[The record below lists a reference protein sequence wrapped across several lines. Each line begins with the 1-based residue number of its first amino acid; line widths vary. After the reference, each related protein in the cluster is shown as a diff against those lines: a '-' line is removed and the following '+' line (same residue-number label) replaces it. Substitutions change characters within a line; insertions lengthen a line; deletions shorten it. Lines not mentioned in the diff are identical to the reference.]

1 MMRKK
6 MLALTAAIGL
16 GAAISS
22 TIDAATI
29 MPQKEVA
36 QLFDSKAFIHNI
48 STAATSFFDDFD
60 EQHARH
66 QAGYA
71 MPGHMVFEGPRNIL
85 VAPKDDNNTSGMVL
99 ASLGLMAVI
108 VYRRRNI

>member
-6 MLALTAAIGL
+6 MLALTAAIVL

-22 TIDAATI
+22 TIDAATM
-29 MPQKEVA
+29 MPQKDVA
-36 QLFDSKAFIHNI
+36 VLSGSKAFFHNI
-48 STAATSFFDDFD
+48 STATSSFFDYFD

-71 MPGHMVFEGPRNIL
+71 LPGHMMLEGPRNIL
-85 VAPKDDNNTSGMVL
+85 VAPKDDKNTSGMVL

>member
-22 TIDAATI
+22 TIDAATM
-29 MPQKEVA
+29 MPQKDVA
-36 QLFDSKAFIHNI
+36 MLSEGKALFHNI
-48 STAATSFFDDFD
+48 STAATSFFDYFD

-71 MPGHMVFEGPRNIL
+71 LPGHMVFEGPRNIL

-108 VYRRRNI
+108 VYRRRNL